1 MSLSR
6 VLRGDRLALG
16 SGFVL
21 LAYAALALSIVS
33 LGWIGRDDTRARVG
47 PGGLWGFGTPNLER
61 RIHAVE
67 GWSDPLVAAL
77 AAEDPAARLAEIDY
91 LGRRPFTLVPG
102 ELAGPLERVR
112 TELDE
117 LYQRLESEELVPGDV
132 ARMERLEAASEAL
145 YVDPPGAPGTYV
157 RLARLLGT
165 DVQGSSIALRALY
178 AAKVSVELGLSVALA
193 ATLLGAL
200 LGGLA
205 GLLGGVVDR
214 VVVALFSLFAG
225 VPTIVLLLLLAAAFA
240 PGGWAGGRLAVGAAL
255 VATLWVGPCR
265 VIRAEV
271 RRLRG
276 CGFVEAARALG
287 LGPLRIL
294 GRHLLPST
302 AHLLSIQFAL
312 GFVAAVK
319 AEAILSFL
327 DLGVRDEPSF
337 GVMIHASRQ
346 EILSGFYWQIGAAGL
361 GLGLLILALQ
371 VLADALGRSGPP
383 AGRSRAGS
391 ASTIYTR
398 M

>member
-1 MSLSR
+1 MRFAR

-16 SGFVL
+16 SGLVL
-21 LAYAALALSIVS
+21 LIYAALALSIAS
-33 LGWIGRDDTRARVG
+33 FGWIGRDDTSARVG
-47 PGGLWGFGTPNLER
+47 PGGLWGIGTPSFER
-61 RIHAVE
+61 RIRAVE
-67 GWSDPLVAAL
+67 GWSDPLAAAL
-77 AAEDPAARLAEIDY
+77 AADHPATRLAEIDY
-91 LGRRPFTLVPG
+91 LGRRPFTLAPD
-102 ELAGPLERVR
+102 ELAEPLRKVR
-112 TELDE
+112 AELDR
-117 LYQRLESEELVPGDV
+117 LYEKLESEELAQSDD
-132 ARMERLEAASEAL
+132 ARLERLEAASEAL
-145 YVDPPGAPGTYV
+145 YVDPPGTAGAYA

-178 AAKVSVELGLSVALA
+178 AAKVSVQLGLSVALA

-214 VVVALFSLFAG
+214 TVVALFSLFAG
-225 VPTIVLLLLLAAAFA
+225 VPTIVLLLLLAAACA
-240 PGGWAGGRLAVGAAL
+240 SGGWAGGRLAVGAAL

-271 RRLRG
+271 RRIRG

-294 GRHLLPST
+294 MRHVLPSA

-346 EILSGFYWQIGAAGL
+346 EILTGFYWQIGAAGL

-371 VLADALGRSGPP
+371 VLADALGVLSDPRGAA
-383 AGRSRAGS
+383 AGRFHV
-391 ASTIYTR
+391 
-398 M
+398 